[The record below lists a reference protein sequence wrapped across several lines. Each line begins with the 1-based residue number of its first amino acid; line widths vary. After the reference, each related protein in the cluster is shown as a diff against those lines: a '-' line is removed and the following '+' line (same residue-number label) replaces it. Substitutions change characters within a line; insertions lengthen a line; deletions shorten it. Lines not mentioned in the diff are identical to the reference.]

1 MTSENEKKPKVAII
15 GLGNIGQVVAAN
27 LARNNRPV
35 ILANRTSE
43 KATKLAAKLGRLAR
57 ATDIAS
63 AIMDTEIIVL
73 AIWFSEIKDFLKKYN
88 SELQGKIIIDP
99 SNPIAPDKTGGFT
112 KTIGENESAGIF
124 HSAYLP
130 KESKLVKALGTLGAA
145 TLENASNQK
154 PAKVL
159 FYANDETSISG
170 LIDELIRDC
179 GFEPFRVGSIDQSIR
194 LEVFGELHEFG
205 ALGKAVTL
213 SDVPKL

>member
-1 MTSENEKKPKVAII
+1 MTTENVKKSKVAVI
-15 GLGNIGQVVAAN
+15 GLGNVGQVIATN
-27 LARNNRPV
+27 LAKNNRPV

-63 AIMDTEIIVL
+63 AIKDADIIVL
-73 AIWFSEIKDFLKKYN
+73 AIWFSEIKDFLKKYDA
-88 SELQGKIIIDP
+88 ELQGKIIIDP
-99 SNPIAPDKTGGFT
+99 SNPIAPDKNGGFT
-112 KTIGENESAGIF
+112 KTIGEKESAGMLNTG
-124 HSAYLP
+124 YLP
-130 KESKLVKALGTLGAA
+130 EESKLVKALGTLGAA

-159 FYANDETSISG
+159 FYANDETSING

-179 GFEPFRVGSIDQSIR
+179 GFEPFRIGSIDQSIR

-213 SDVPKL
+213 NDVQNL